1 MSDMQ
6 KKAVKLSALTAKK
19 KSVIDHPSVS
29 SDHSSFAFV
38 LFDVLFDV

>member
-19 KSVIDHPSVS
+19 SVIDHPSVS
-29 SDHSSFAFV
+29 SDHSSFVFV
-38 LFDVLFDV
+38 LFDVLLDV